1 LLAAEKF
8 SFSGLEKDRKM
19 SLIPKDGTKSDL
31 FKEMK
36 AEDKKAVCGQCGY
49 MDCVCTSEE
58 EY

>member
-1 LLAAEKF
+1 
-8 SFSGLEKDRKM
+8 M
-19 SLIPKDGTKSDL
+19 WLIPKDGIRNNL

-58 EY
+58 EYQYNFLGLC